1 MKKLTVG
8 LVVFLLILV
17 SLIYVLIPNVIVIN
31 QSLSFQTNQKALFR
45 TLSATKNWL
54 KWWPGKQVNT
64 EGTLLLNE
72 NSYSVPDYTVSSIH
86 VDVKNSN
93 GSIPT
98 SITFIPLQSDSLRLE
113 WQAQVPTSYNPVKRL
128 QLYFTAS
135 GLQHD
140 FNAILHAIPAY
151 YTTDE
156 RIYGLN
162 VRRESVTDTA
172 LVFTYDSSA
181 GYPSYQK
188 IYSMIGELRNYIS
201 SHAAIATDSP
211 MLNIYSKDKITY
223 LTKVAIPTNKILP
236 SSGKIFYKWMLPHG
250 NILVADVTGNQR
262 QTDSAFN
269 TMENYVHDYDL
280 TAPAIPFFK
289 LTTNRLQQPDSNK
302 WTTRIYYP
310 VMYYK

>member
-8 LVVFLLILV
+8 LLVFLLILIA
-17 SLIYVLIPNVIVIN
+17 LIYLLIPNVISIH

-45 TLSATKNWL
+45 TLSAEQQWR
-54 KWWPGKQVNT
+54 KWWPGKQENAG
-64 EGTLLLNE
+64 GTLLLND
-72 NSYSVPDYTVSSIH
+72 NTYTIPDYTVSSIN

-93 GSIPT
+93 IITHS
-98 SITFIPLQSDSLRLE
+98 SITFIPLLADSLRLE

-128 QLYFTAS
+128 QLYFAAS

-140 FNAILHAIPAY
+140 FNSILHAIPAY
-151 YTTDE
+151 YTNDE
-156 RIYGLN
+156 RLYGLK

-188 IYSMIGELRNYIS
+188 IYAMIGELRNYIS

-211 MLNIYSKDKITY
+211 MLNIYTKDKITY

-262 QTDSAFN
+262 QTDSAFQ
-269 TMENYVHDYDL
+269 TMENYVHDYNL

-289 LTTNRLQQPDSNK
+289 LITNRLQEADSSK

-310 VMYYK
+310 VMYYN